1 MRLLVFGSRSWID
14 VQPGSTLEEAQRQLR
29 RGHAIKGPLYRAIYQ
44 AVSDTMR
51 IDGWVTLIEG
61 EAVGADLL
69 AREAAWHLE
78 QRVERF
84 PVTKSLDGD
93 WPAAGHRRNARMH
106 RDGKPDR
113 AIGFISGKVGSPM
126 SKGSAGMLAIC
137 RRAGTPVIV
146 YREDGVEA

>member
-1 MRLLVFGSRSWID
+1 MRVLVFGSRTW
-14 VQPGSTLEEAQRQLR
+14 STTP
-29 RGHAIKGPLYRAIYQ
+29 KGKRPTADETSKADFEVILLWNAL
-44 AVSDTMR
+44 DTS
-51 IDGWVTLIEG
+51 GATVLIEG
-61 EAVGADLL
+61 EAIGADQC
-69 AREAAWHLE
+69 ARRWAKA
-78 QRVERF
+78 RGVEVDPY
-84 PVTKSLDGD
+84 PVDNAIDGD

-106 RDGKPDR
+106 RCGKPDR